1 MTSYVIFEIKWV
13 VGAFRE
19 GFEVLLKFVE
29 NTFGDLAQLVPF
41 DSAILDL
48 FEFEKVVHGIEEL
61 LKGNI
66 CVADFRKQI

>member
-1 MTSYVIFEIKWV
+1 MNILSLNQKTHVIFEVKRI

-19 GFEVLLKFVE
+19 GFEVLLKLVE
-29 NTFGDLAQLVPF
+29 NTFGDLAQLVAF

-48 FEFEKVVHGIEEL
+48 LEFEKVVHGIEEL

-66 CVADFRKQI
+66 